1 MRLQRTLH
9 NNTLNVT
16 IVSVPEKPKANDMKR
31 NNTAMFIHLT
41 LQKFCVAS
49 SACYLQYNHT

>member
-9 NNTLNVT
+9 NNTLNVN
-16 IVSVPEKPKANDMKR
+16 IVSVPKKPKANDMKR

-41 LQKFCVAS
+41 LQKLCVG
-49 SACYLQYNHT
+49 L